1 MISSIPYIGETFSLL
16 SAILWALAVIFFRKS
31 GEQVHPLALNMFKDL
46 LALVLFVPTIFLF
59 GVSIVRPVPLSAYTL
74 LLLSG
79 VIGIGVGD
87 TVFFMSL
94 NILGAGLTGIVIC
107 MYSPFIIMLST
118 IFLGERMSLPQIV
131 GAFLIISAVLI
142 ATIERQKITIG
153 RHRLVAGVLLGVLS
167 SAAMAAGI
175 VMIKPLLEGSPVL
188 WATGIR
194 LFGGTVVLT
203 LILLFYRG
211 RHRIIDSLIST
222 KRLSYAIS
230 GSFIGAYLAMI
241 VWIAGMKY
249 TQASV
254 ASALNQTSVIFIFIF
269 AGLILSEPLNLRRAT
284 GIILAFVGSF
294 LVSFL

>member
-1 MISSIPYIGETFSLL
+1 MAESIPYLGEAFSIL

-31 GEQVHPLALNMFKDL
+31 VEQVHPLALNMFKDL

-59 GVSIVRPVPLSAYTL
+59 GVSIVRSVPLSAYTL

-107 MYSPFIIMLST
+107 MYSPFTIMLST

-153 RHRLVAGVLLGVLS
+153 RHRLIAGILLGVLS

-175 VMIKPLLEGSPVL
+175 VMIKPLLAHTPVL

-194 LFGGTVVLT
+194 LFGGTTALA
-203 LILLFYRG
+203 LILSRYPG
-211 RHRIIDSLIST
+211 RRRIIDSLIST
-222 KRLSYAIS
+222 KRWVYTIS
-230 GSFIGAYLAMI
+230 GSFLGAFLAMI

-269 AGLILSEPLNLRRAT
+269 AGLILHEPVNLRRVI
-284 GIILAFVGSF
+284 GIIMAFVGSF
-294 LVSFL
+294 FVSFL

>member
-1 MISSIPYIGETFSLL
+1 MVSSIPYIGETLSLL
-16 SAILWALAVIFFRKS
+16 SAIFWALAVIFFRKS

-46 LALVLFVPTIFLF
+46 LALVLFIPTMFLF
-59 GVSIVRPVPLSAYTL
+59 GVSVLRPVPLSAYTL

-118 IFLGERMSLPQIV
+118 VFLGERMSLLQII
-131 GAFLIISAVLI
+131 GALLIISAVLI
-142 ATIERQKITIG
+142 ATIERRRLTIS
-153 RHRLVAGVLLGVLS
+153 RNRLIAGVLLGVLS

-194 LFGGTVVLT
+194 LFGGTV
-203 LILLFYRG
+203 ILAFILFFYPT
-211 RHRIIDSLIST
+211 HHKIVDSLIAT
-222 KRLSYAIS
+222 KRWSYTIA
-230 GSFIGAYLAMI
+230 GSLIGAYLAMI

-269 AGLILSEPLNLRRAT
+269 AGLILKEPINLRRASA
-284 GIILAFVGSF
+284 IILAFVGSS